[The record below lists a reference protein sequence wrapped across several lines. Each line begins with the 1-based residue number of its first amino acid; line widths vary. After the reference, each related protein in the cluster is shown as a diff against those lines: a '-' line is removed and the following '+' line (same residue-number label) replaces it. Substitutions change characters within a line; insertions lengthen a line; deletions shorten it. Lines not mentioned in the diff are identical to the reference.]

1 MLAMIAGSAHAEVP
15 SPGVVIYQNESAFP
29 IKNWVDDQFYSDLK
43 KPDSLDQIKSNLKT
57 AMENFKPSSAALPRI
72 FPIEPKLIKPVVL
85 PGTQMIKELPDL
97 PNHCSSSAPTSTA
110 FAGSRQTEG
119 VGAVWFVRC
128 VDEGKEPN
136 RVGVHAKAG
145 GSHATL
151 ANEC

>member
-1 MLAMIAGSAHAEVP
+1 MIAGSAHAEVP

-97 PNHCSSSAPTSTA
+97 PPTTVRHRHRRVQHSLVP
-110 FAGSRQTEG
+110 GKPKG